1 VKNNPKNKLLR
12 KDLDPKVKKRIRIR
26 IRSHHTLDILQAILE
41 PQYLLYL
48 TERIKN
54 LGVLRFSTLDWV
66 GRRKK
71 FLNHLKNLKTFL
83 ILNGIQR
90 KTPQMILILFIRI
103 DWNQIFYLEE
113 AIKQDSILLSRERT
127 L

>member
-1 VKNNPKNKLLR
+1 VKNNPKNKLLK
-12 KDLDPKVKKRIRIR
+12 KDLDPKVKKKIR
-26 IRSHHTLDILQAILE
+26 IRSHHTLGILRAILE
-41 PQYLLYL
+41 RQYLLYL

-71 FLNHLKNLKTFL
+71 FLNHLRNLKIFL

-90 KTPQMILILFIRI
+90 KTPQMI
-103 DWNQIFYLEE
+103 
-113 AIKQDSILLSRERT
+113 
-127 L
+127 